1 MQLQNLKSAKIC
13 SYPVQTRQHFC
24 NDDLGLNCQFQLHGI
39 YLDCFLI
46 LLYSTNNNSNNY
58 YEIYI
63 TM

>member
-39 YLDCFLI
+39 WTAFLI